1 MQPGLLIK
9 RDATAD
15 PRASGQ
21 PETERHRMKM
31 TVFGAT
37 GRIGGDVVRQALD
50 AGHKVTAVVRDPA
63 GFDISHPE
71 LEVATVPGLTN
82 PEVLRPVLEGSDA
95 AISGVG
101 PRGRKD
107 GPVASSATRGILRAM
122 EASGVR
128 RFVAV
133 SAVPV
138 GPVPEGESFLNR
150 RILLPF
156 ISVFARDVY
165 ADLAEMEDEI
175 RRSATEWTVVRPPR
189 LVSKPLTGKYRTV
202 VGANVPRGYSISR
215 ADVAHLMLAA
225 LDDPATLGQAV
236 GVAY

>member
-1 MQPGLLIK
+1 MQQGLPVE
-9 RDATAD
+9 RNATAETQGT
-15 PRASGQ
+15 GQ
-21 PETERHRMKM
+21 SETGRHQIKM

-37 GRIGGDVVRQALD
+37 GRIGGHVVRQALG
-50 AGHKVTAVVRDPA
+50 AGHKVTAVVRDRA
-63 GFDISHPE
+63 RFEVSHPA
-71 LEVATVPGLTN
+71 LEVATVPGLTD
-82 PEVLRPVLEGSDA
+82 PEMLRPVLEGSDA

-107 GPVASSATRGILRAM
+107 GPVALSTTRGILRAM
-122 EASGVR
+122 ETSGVR

-150 RILLPF
+150 RILLPL
-156 ISVFARDVY
+156 ISAVARDVY
-165 ADLAEMEDEI
+165 VDLAEMEDEI
-175 RRSATEWTVVRPPR
+175 RRSATEWTIVRPPK
-189 LVSKPLTGKYRTV
+189 LVNKPLTGEYRTV
-202 VGANVPRGYSISR
+202 VGGNVPRAYSISR
-215 ADVAHLMLAA
+215 ADVADAMLAV